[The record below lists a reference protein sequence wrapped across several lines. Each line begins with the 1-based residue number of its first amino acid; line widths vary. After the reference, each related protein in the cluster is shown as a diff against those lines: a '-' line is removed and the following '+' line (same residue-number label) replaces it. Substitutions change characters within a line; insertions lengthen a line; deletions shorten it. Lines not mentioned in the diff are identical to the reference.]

1 MDRSLQLRHLAEA
14 EQHVARGAEQVFYQE
29 TRVADLDLRGQD
41 SSLARAV
48 LETFR
53 NLQAQHVAHR
63 DHILTE
69 LGR

>member
-1 MDRSLQLRHLAEA
+1 MQLRHLAIA
-14 EQHVARGAEQVFYQE
+14 ERHIARGAEQISDQE
-29 TRVADLDLRGQD
+29 ARVIDLDHRGQD

-53 NLQAQHVAHR
+53 NMQAQHIAHR